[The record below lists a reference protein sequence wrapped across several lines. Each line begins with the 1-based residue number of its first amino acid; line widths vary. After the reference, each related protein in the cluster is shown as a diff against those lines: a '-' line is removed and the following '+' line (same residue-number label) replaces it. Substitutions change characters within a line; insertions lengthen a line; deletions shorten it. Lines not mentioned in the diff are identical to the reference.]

1 MIYEPLVISN
11 AGFAGGGPVNA
22 LEQAAMQGSMLIFG
36 SGALALVVLFANLA
50 ALFPRQRDEAPVTV
64 GGGGESRD
72 WVAIVREL
80 TLHVF
85 EGRGAM
91 DKWGRPEGDPDR
103 VLEFMVE
110 EWYPAVLRTLEQ
122 CPEYLADFY
131 DDPRTIWMGGGPV
144 PTLQLDGQIARIRGI
159 IAEIRLHHL

>member
-11 AGFAGGGPVNA
+11 VGFAGGGPADA
-22 LEQAAMQGSMLIFG
+22 LEQAAIQGSMLIFG
-36 SGALALVVLFANLA
+36 AGALALVVLFANLA
-50 ALFPRQRDEAPVTV
+50 ALFPRRREDALVAV
-64 GGGGESRD
+64 GKGGEPRD
-72 WVAIVREL
+72 WVAIVRAL

-91 DKWGRPEGDPDR
+91 DRWGRPDGDAER

-110 EWYPAVLRTLEQ
+110 EWYPAVLRTLEL

-131 DDPRTIWMGGGPV
+131 DDPRSIWMGGGPV
-144 PTLQLDGQIARIRGI
+144 PTLQLDGQIGRIRGI